1 MWFKFNNHHSKDDLG
16 IELLEAPK
24 LLLSGKRVE
33 FTDMVGRDGF
43 LSYSD
48 GSYEGFEHT
57 LKCFINKDSKD
68 LDLDEVFMALQNGA
82 SGELI
87 LCNRPD
93 RYHKAVINNKISVDQ
108 FIANDCYEFPVTFKC
123 QPFSYLLSGKQ
134 EISVKHGTKL
144 TNLGKL
150 PSKPIIK
157 IIGLGSLVLEIGS
170 TSVKFDAI
178 GGGEIVINTELQECT
193 LDGADYTYNMEG
205 DFPVIPTGECVV
217 NVTGNATISIQ
228 PNWICL

>member
-134 EISVKHGTKL
+134 EITLQSNQKM

-150 PSKPIIK
+150 PSYPIIK
-157 IIGLGSLVLEIGS
+157 AKGTGILQIN
-170 TSVKFDAI
+170 I
-178 GGGEIVINTELQECT
+178 GGNQVSFESCSGEIVIDSFLQECT
-193 LDGADYTYNMEG
+193 LDGQDYTYFMTG
-205 DFPVIPTGECVV
+205 DFPILPTGEFDILVQGGFT
-217 NVTGNATISIQ
+217 VTIQ

>member
-33 FTDMVGRDGF
+33 FTDIVGRDGF

-57 LKCFINKDSKD
+57 LKCFINKDSNN
-68 LDLDEVFMALQNGA
+68 LDLDEVFMTLQNGA
-82 SGELI
+82 VGDLI

-93 RYHKAVINNKISVDQ
+93 RYHKAVVSNKISVDQ
-108 FIANDCYEFPVTFKC
+108 FIANDCYEFPVSFKC
-123 QPFSYLLSGKQ
+123 QPFSYLLSGK
-134 EISVKHGTKL
+134 EYTEVTSGMEL

-150 PSKPIIK
+150 PSKPRILIK
-157 IIGLGSLVLEIGS
+157 GSGSIVLTIADK
-170 TSVKFDAI
+170 SVTLNNI
-178 GGGEIVINTELQECT
+178 NGEVILDTELEECT
-193 LDGADYTYNMEG
+193 LNGSDFTYYMEG
-205 DFPVIPTGECVV
+205 EFPILPLG
-217 NVTGNATISIQ
+217 AFTISYTGSFDVKIQ